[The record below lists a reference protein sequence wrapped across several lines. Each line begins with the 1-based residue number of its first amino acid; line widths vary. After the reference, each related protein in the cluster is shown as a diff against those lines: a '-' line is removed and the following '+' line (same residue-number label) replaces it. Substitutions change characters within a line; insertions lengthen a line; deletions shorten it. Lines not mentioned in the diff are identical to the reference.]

1 MGVIGIV
8 RRKMDNARFSAMLAL
23 FSKRACSVECQ
34 RVARLVG
41 TVDTHPEEFYA
52 NNDTWKFIYKE
63 YFRDSMSETEK
74 GMVFDKIKKIRRQE
88 FTGAVLEALL
98 VPDEKKNPKKEK
110 Q

>member
-1 MGVIGIV
+1 MENELNQGVSIV
-8 RRKMDNARFSAMLAL
+8 LSRM
-23 FSKRACSVECQ
+23 
-34 RVARLVG
+34 
-41 TVDTHPEEFYA
+41 DTHPEEFYA